1 MILETYFLVLLVG
14 LLAGIA
20 GALLGVGGGFLMV
33 PALILIFGAEPERA
47 VGTSLAVIIFTS
59 VSSTIAYSRQR
70 NIRYKTGLLLE
81 AGVIPGGILGS
92 YLTLSIRG
100 NLLGGLFGLFVIAVS
115 ALMLFSGKDS
125 KRAKGG
131 SPVNRTSGSLSTQ
144 RSMALGIGLGL
155 IAGLTSGLFGIG
167 GGLLVVPIMTLI
179 LAIPIHIAAATSLFM
194 MVATS
199 SVNTVVHASIGN
211 ILFEFVPFLAAGV
224 VGGAQIGA
232 WGAKR
237 VTAGTL
243 RRSFGILM
251 LFVGL
256 RLSLSLLS
264 L

>member
-1 MILETYFLVLLVG
+1 M
-14 LLAGIA
+14 
-20 GALLGVGGGFLMV
+20 
-33 PALILIFGAEPERA
+33 
-47 VGTSLAVIIFTS
+47 
-59 VSSTIAYSRQR
+59 
-70 NIRYKTGLLLE
+70 
-81 AGVIPGGILGS
+81 
-92 YLTLSIRG
+92 
-100 NLLGGLFGLFVIAVS
+100 
-115 ALMLFSGKDS
+115 
-125 KRAKGG
+125 
-131 SPVNRTSGSLSTQ
+131 NRTSGSLSTQ

-155 IAGLTSGLFGIG
+155 IAGLASGLFGIG